1 VNSIKIAS
9 VGSCVPDR
17 VVTND
22 DLSRIVDT
30 GDEWIFSRTGIHERR
45 FAEEGIQNVDLAAR
59 AACQALDRAGAGTDD
74 VDVLIV
80 ATFTPDSFTPGVA
93 SCVHG
98 RLGLDSHVLSFD
110 LNGACCGFLYA
121 LRVAQGQLALDPA
134 ATILVIGSE
143 LVSGILDFSDRSTCV
158 LFGDGAAAAV
168 VRASDEPCWFTA
180 GTCGNS
186 EAIVSSARYA
196 PHAVPGIQMRGQE
209 VFRFACTSIERSIGN
224 LLDQA
229 GLALD
234 DIDFV
239 VCHQANARIISH
251 VVKHLD
257 ADPAQFFMN
266 VEHLGNTSAASIPLA
281 LADMLD
287 RGVLQRG
294 CKIIMVGF
302 GAGLSEGGVLLTW

>member
-1 VNSIKIAS
+1 MNSIKIVS
-9 VGSCVPDR
+9 IGSCVPDR

-22 DLSRIVDT
+22 DLSRVVDT
-30 GDEWIFSRTGIHERR
+30 SDAWIFPRTGIHERR
-45 FAEEGIQNVDLAAR
+45 FGEEGIRNVDLAAG
-59 AACQALDRAGAGTDD
+59 AARQALDRADVGADG

-93 SCVHG
+93 SCVHE
-98 RLGLDSHVLSFD
+98 RLGLDSHTLSFD

-121 LRVAQGQLALDPA
+121 LRVAQGQLALDPD
-134 ATILVIGSE
+134 ATVLVVGSE

-158 LFGDGAAAAV
+158 LFGDGAGAAV
-168 VRASDEPCWFTA
+168 VRASDKPCWFTA
-180 GTCGNS
+180 GTCGNP
-186 EAIVSSARYA
+186 EAINSSARYA
-196 PHAVPGIQMRGQE
+196 PRAVPGIQMHGQE
-209 VFRFACTSIERSIGN
+209 VFRFACTSIERSIAN

-239 VCHQANARIISH
+239 VCHQANARIINH

-257 ADPAQFFMN
+257 ADPGQFFMN
-266 VEHLGNTSAASIPLA
+266 VERLGNTSAASIPLA

-287 RGVLQRG
+287 RGMVQRG